1 MSGTIPTLQAL
12 VTVIK
17 DNGNY
22 ANFFVLG
29 MAFNITPKQL
39 HDYLMELEKLDLID
53 LSAIAEPQDYEQATL
68 DTWSIPQ
75 ISGGN
80 LFFASVPELQECN
93 TNSNERVAPDATD
106 NVPVEK
112 VSQGTR
118 QTRTKKATVQV
129 SNASCTE
136 HKGEQ
141 RTVDGA
147 GKQKT
152 TAPDTSKENKS
163 TKDNDMTSATS
174 TIETLIQSIEAQA
187 FSTKPTYRTMQS
199 LLKTARETHN
209 IELQV
214 VLNKAAKVLQ
224 EECRRI
230 VNEFKAG
237 TVKTREPKQEVKK
250 EAKVK
255 AKTPVTHTSD
265 KVEAPAPVSEPKQ
278 TSADLLLKE
287 AQAEIEALRRQL
299 ADKTNEVAEY
309 AEALQ
314 HANDTVKKQQQALEL
329 QKQVITT
336 LTANQAPV
344 SEPVVEQAP
353 VITEPAVEVVAE
365 VEADEEWEDDNSDAV
380 DAMMVLLI
388 DGKREVIA
396 YAVDIVE
403 AKLGKVRAGQF
414 VKALNEVDFLNFSD
428 YAQAFRNLMDTYKI
442 KMAWVEQAVD
452 KATV

>member
-1 MSGTIPTLQAL
+1 MGVAKAPFT
-12 VTVIK
+12 
-17 DNGNY
+17 NR
-22 ANFFVLG
+22 
-29 MAFNITPKQL
+29 KQL
-39 HDYLMELEKLDLID
+39 YQH
-53 LSAIAEPQDYEQATL
+53 
-68 DTWSIPQ
+68 
-75 ISGGN
+75 
-80 LFFASVPELQECN
+80 
-93 TNSNERVAPDATD
+93 ER
-106 NVPVEK
+106 N
-112 VSQGTR
+112 Q
-118 QTRTKKATVQV
+118 
-129 SNASCTE
+129 
-136 HKGEQ
+136 
-141 RTVDGA
+141 
-147 GKQKT
+147 
-152 TAPDTSKENKS
+152 

-199 LLKTARETHN
+199 LLKQARESHN

-265 KVEAPAPVSEPKQ
+265 KIDEPAPVSEPKQ
-278 TSADLLLKE
+278 TSVDLLLKE

-314 HANDTVKKQQQALEL
+314 HANDTVKKQQQALDL

-336 LTANQAPV
+336 LTANQAPATPAP
-344 SEPVVEQAP
+344 EPVVEQAA
-353 VITEPAVEVVAE
+353 VVEPAVEVVAE
-365 VEADEEWEDDNSDAV
+365 VVDDEWEDDNSDAV
-380 DAMMVLLI
+380 DAMMLLLI

-396 YAVDIVE
+396 EAMKIVE
-403 AKLGKVRAGQF
+403 SKLGKDRMLSFQL
-414 VKALNEVDFLNFSD
+414 ALSDVEFLSYGD
-428 YAQAFRNLMDTYKI
+428 YATAFRNLMTTYNV
-442 KMAWVEQAVD
+442 KMDWIEQAID
-452 KATV
+452 KVQA